1 VIGWNMAEISA
12 MYWDE
17 LLAEVVEARGI
28 EEAQWR
34 ALHQR

>member
-1 VIGWNMAEISA
+1 MAEISA

-28 EEAQWR
+28 EEAR
-34 ALHQR
+34 GKG